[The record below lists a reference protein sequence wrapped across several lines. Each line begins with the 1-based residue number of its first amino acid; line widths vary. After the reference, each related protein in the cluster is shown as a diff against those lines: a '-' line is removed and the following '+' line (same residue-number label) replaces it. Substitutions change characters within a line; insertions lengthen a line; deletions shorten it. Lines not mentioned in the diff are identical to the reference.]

1 MTSLQYS
8 IRISKKNERKN
19 LEVYVFEI
27 KNLLVIIV
35 LKIIPAIDEYLSN
48 NSYHKRK

>member
-8 IRISKKNERKN
+8 IRINKKNERKN
-19 LEVYVFEI
+19 LEVYVFDKI

-35 LKIIPAIDEYLSN
+35 LKIITAIDEYLSN
-48 NSYHKRK
+48 NSYF